1 MDLITTSIAA
11 LVALALAVFCGWRG
25 ARPINVLKGPRMI
38 PWRVLMM
45 GSAVVLLLMAAHLL
59 NLLGLKTGD
68 PRY

>member
-1 MDLITTSIAA
+1 MDLIPTSAAA
-11 LVALALAVFCGWRG
+11 LIALALTVFCGWRG

-45 GSAVVLLLMAAHLL
+45 AGAVATLLLTAHLL
-59 NLLGLKTGD
+59 NLVGLKTGD

>member
-1 MDLITTSIAA
+1 
-11 LVALALAVFCGWRG
+11 
-25 ARPINVLKGPRMI
+25 MI

>member
-1 MDLITTSIAA
+1 MDLITTSAAA
-11 LVALALAVFCGWRG
+11 LIALALTVFCGWRG